1 MIVDH
6 ELLRVLAE
14 QHREELRLSVERS
27 RSFRARDAA
36 TALRHPLR
44 TIMAPLWPARGQ
56 AWRPGGSGATR

>member
-1 MIVDH
+1 MIIDP

-14 QHREELRLSVERS
+14 QRREELRRSMERS

-44 TIMAPLWPARGQ
+44 TIMAALLPAHGQ
-56 AWRPGGSGATR
+56 AWRAGGSGATH